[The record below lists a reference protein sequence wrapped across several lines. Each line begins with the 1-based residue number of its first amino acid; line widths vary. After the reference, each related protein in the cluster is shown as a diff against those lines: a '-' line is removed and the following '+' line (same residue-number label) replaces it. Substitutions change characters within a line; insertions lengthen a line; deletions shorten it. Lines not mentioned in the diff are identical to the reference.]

1 MTIILKSAYNTLIKK
16 GKGISLKV
24 SLTQEN
30 LNRALGLVG
39 RIVSSRSSLPVLGN
53 VLLSTDKNRLKLAAT
68 NLEVGINFWVG
79 GKIEQ
84 EGAVTVPARL
94 LSEFVS
100 SLPSGTIE
108 LEGDDVGLTVKT
120 NHYQSHI
127 NGISADEFPLIPQI
141 KAEPVLTLPAA
152 QFRDALVQVV
162 VAASLDES
170 RPVLAGVYLFVEDK
184 QLFLVATDSY
194 RLAERKLALK
204 KPPAEAEKLAVIV
217 PARTMQELARI
228 LADAESELAIYVAD
242 NQIMFEVDS
251 VELTSRLI
259 DGQFPN
265 YRQIIPAKTETAIE
279 IDTDE
284 FSRIT
289 KVASLFARENAGGV
303 KLEIKQGGQV
313 SIVSSASQLGDNVSS
328 ADCITKGPDGEISLN
343 TRYLADA
350 LSVIKTAE
358 VEFSTSGKLSACA
371 IRPLDDKG
379 NPTDYLHII
388 MPLRT

>member
-1 MTIILKSAYNTLIKK
+1 
-16 GKGISLKV
+16 LKV

-68 NLEVGINFWVG
+68 NLEVGINFWIG

-84 EGAVTVPARL
+84 EGAVTIPARL
-94 LSEFVS
+94 VSEFVA
-100 SLPSGTIE
+100 SLPSGTID
-108 LEGDDVGLTVKT
+108 LEGDDVGLTIKT

-141 KAEPVLTLPAA
+141 KADPVLTLPAA
-152 QFRDALVQVV
+152 QFRDALLQVV

-170 RPVLAGVYLFVEDK
+170 RPVLAGVYMFVEEK
-184 QLFLVATDSY
+184 ELYLVATDSY
-194 RLAERKLALK
+194 RLAERRLAIK
-204 KPPAEAEKLAVIV
+204 KPPAGKLEVIV
-217 PARTMQELARI
+217 PAKTMQELARI
-228 LADAESELAIYVAD
+228 LADAESELSIYVAD

-251 VELTSRLI
+251 IELTSRLI

-265 YRQIIPAKTETAIE
+265 YRQIIPQKIETAIE
-279 IDTDE
+279 IDTAE

-303 KLEIKQGGQV
+303 RLEIKQGGQV
-313 SIVSSASQLGDNVSS
+313 SIVSAASQLGDNVSS

-350 LSVIKTAE
+350 LAVIKTE
-358 VEFSTSGKLSACA
+358 QVEFSTSGKLSACA
-371 IRPLDDKG
+371 IQPLDDKG
-379 NPTDYLHII
+379 NPTEYLHII

>member
-1 MTIILKSAYNTLIKK
+1 MKAS
-16 GKGISLKV
+16 V
-24 SLTQEN
+24 TQEN
-30 LNRALGLVG
+30 LNKALGLVG

-53 VLLSTDKNRLKLAAT
+53 ILLSTDKNRLKLAAT
-68 NLEVGINFWVG
+68 NLEVGINYWVG

-84 EGAVTVPARL
+84 EGAITVPARL
-94 LSEFVS
+94 VSEFVA

-108 LEGDDVGLTVKT
+108 LDANESGVTVKT

-141 KAEPVLTLPAA
+141 KNKPVLTLSAE
-152 QFRDALVQVV
+152 QFRDALQQVV
-162 VAASLDES
+162 VAASADES
-170 RPVLAGVYLFVEDK
+170 RPVLAGVYMFVEDK
-184 QLFLVATDSY
+184 NLFLVATDSY
-194 RLAERKLALK
+194 RLAERTLALK
-204 KPPAEAEKLAVIV
+204 ENPAEKLEVIV

-228 LADAESELAIYVAD
+228 LAEAESELSIYVAD

-279 IDTDE
+279 IDTAE

-313 SIVSSASQLGDNVSS
+313 SIVSAASQLGDNVST
-328 ADCITKGPDGEISLN
+328 ADCVTIGPDGEISLN

-350 LSVIKTAE
+350 LAVIKTPQ
-358 VEFSTSGKLSACA
+358 VEFATSGKLSACML
-371 IRPLDDKG
+371 RPIDDKG
-379 NPTDYLHII
+379 KTTNYLHII